1 MTPDEE
7 LRAAA
12 EKLRTLAAE
21 ASEAPWTVNEWG
33 NVESADFAEAA
44 EVWPLQAKPGANA
57 DYIALMD
64 PDVGAALADWLD
76 QAARSCDAAETA
88 ARRVFSDD
96 AAERNRWIADQTDT
110 NALAVARQ
118 ILGSQP

>member
-1 MTPDEE
+1 MTPADE

-12 EKLRTLAAE
+12 DKLRTLSTE
-21 ASEAPWTVNEWG
+21 ASEPPWTVNQWG

-57 DYIALMD
+57 DYIAAMH
-64 PDVGAALADWLD
+64 PGVGAALAELLEDH
-76 QAARSCDAAETA
+76 AKSCDAAEMA
-88 ARRVFSDD
+88 ANQVFVNEP
-96 AAERNRWIADQTDT
+96 AERERFIARQT
-110 NALAVARQ
+110 NPRALAVARQ